1 MQRAERR
8 YRAVDPENRLVARG
22 LEAEWEEALCELKA
36 AEAQLQGKEQTRPRV
51 PTAEQRAAIGLLGH
65 DLDRVWSATTT
76 TDRDRK
82 ELLHTLLEEVII
94 ALDRANYNAH
104 LTLRWRAG
112 LFSEIDVALPRSHPA
127 AIRTT
132 DDTIALLRRLAEHYP
147 DAVIAGILNRQGRK
161 TATGLPFNATRVS
174 SLRTHWNVACFQP
187 ASQPQQGECVTI
199 ERAAQ
204 TLGVA
209 ASTLHRWL
217 NEGFIAGE
225 QVTPGAPWR
234 IRLTTELRAR
244 FVEQA
249 PEGYLPMIDATRIL
263 GVSRQSVV

>member
-1 MQRAERR
+1 VRS
-8 YRAVDPENRLVARG
+8 
-22 LEAEWEEALCELKA
+22 
-36 AEAQLQGKEQTRPRV
+36 
-51 PTAEQRAAIGLLGH
+51 H

-82 ELLHTLLEEVII
+82 ELLHALLEEVII

-112 LFSEIDVALPRSHPA
+112 LFSEIDVALPRSRPA

-161 TATGLPFNATRVS
+161 TATGLPFNANRVS
-174 SLRTHWNVACFQP
+174 SLRTHWNVPCFQP

-225 QVTPGAPWR
+225 QVPLAHPTHRGVAGTFCR
-234 IRLTTELRAR
+234 ASAGRLSTDDRCNSDPRRLPPNYLAACKARRAR
-244 FVEQA
+244 
-249 PEGYLPMIDATRIL
+249 GR
-263 GVSRQSVV
+263 SRSLWTSQGLANQDINHGSRSI